1 MPGAA
6 TADQSLVAL
15 TTYNNATDRTNVFNQ
30 TDVTSVVSTGRMR
43 HTLLAGAEFGRQLTD
58 NFRNT
63 GFFNNTA
70 TSILVPFANPTIRRR
85 SRSGRAPPTPTTI

>member
-1 MPGAA
+1 
-6 TADQSLVAL
+6 
-15 TTYNNATDRTNVFNQ
+15 
-30 TDVTSVVSTGRMR
+30 MR

-70 TSILVPFANPTIRRR
+70 TSILVPFDEPDDLRRR
-85 SRSGRAPPTPTTI
+85 SRSARARPTPTTT